1 MNVSNDNERCGN
13 NDDNVSELSVRS
25 ITQEKCVTAVSTA
38 KCLCFKMGCGNR
50 QSISKKEWL
59 KQLCRKEALGIGL
72 TQEEMDA
79 LYVKYDAPSLESFPE
94 NDMGVGNDDNDG
106 DSGQGHLAKKK
117 QQRIMK
123 KKRKVDRNDDKQGR
137 PFRRWRDDRLRS
149 LAAELEER
157 SPVHATMRRSLAEKR
172 HVAWQW
178 DRDATRRLLLEG
190 GEGKRR
196 YLSLSSPTSFL
207 FLPPSSSLL
216 PPPPPI
222 PPPRLP

>member
-1 MNVSNDNERCGN
+1 M
-13 NDDNVSELSVRS
+13 
-25 ITQEKCVTAVSTA
+25 STA
-38 KCLCFKMGCGNR
+38 KRLCFEMGCGNR
-50 QSISKKEWL
+50 QSISKKERL
-59 KQLCRKEALGIGL
+59 KQLQWKEALGIQL
-72 TQEEMDA
+72 TREEMDA
-79 LYVKYDAPSLESFPE
+79 LYVKYDALLPESFPE
-94 NDMGVGNDDNDG
+94 NNMGVGDDDNDG
-106 DSGQGHLAKKK
+106 DSGQGHSAKKK

-123 KKRKVDRNDDKQGR
+123 KKLKVDRDDDEQGG
-137 PFRRWRDDRLRS
+137 PSRRWRNDRLRS
-149 LAAELEER
+149 LTAELEER
-157 SPVHATMRRSLAEKR
+157 LPVYTTMRRSLAEKR

-207 FLPPSSSLL
+207 FFPPSSSLL